1 VRGGGGGGGVRG
13 RGSKGREGQMER
25 RKRTTQRE
33 QIKNLDSLLNSKSK
47 EETTPTPTVLMGE
60 PRRLSLSSL

>member
-1 VRGGGGGGGVRG
+1 
-13 RGSKGREGQMER
+13 MER

-47 EETTPTPTVLMGE
+47 EETTLTPTVLNSKSKEETTLTPTVLMGE